1 LKIFET
7 FLGRSINL
15 IAFYQQWCFSSN
27 EQKFFLGFSKSTTK
41 QNALPSVNTQLIKK
55 DSGFEVRVSNVDG
68 YDALKSKQSQ
78 YTFRGV

>member
-1 LKIFET
+1 LLFI
-7 FLGRSINL
+7 SNDV
-15 IAFYQQWCFSSN
+15 FSSN
-27 EQKFFLGFSKSTTK
+27 EQKIFLGFSKSTTK